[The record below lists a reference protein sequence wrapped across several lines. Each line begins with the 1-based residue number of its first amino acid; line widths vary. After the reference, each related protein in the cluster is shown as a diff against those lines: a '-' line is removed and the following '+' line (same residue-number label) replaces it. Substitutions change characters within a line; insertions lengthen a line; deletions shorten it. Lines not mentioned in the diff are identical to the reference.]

1 MLLPL
6 PKSRLQVIMDLEK
19 QIQLLIDNAPHDGI
33 TPNLVAA
40 ISPVLSAIA
49 QRLRHSQYY
58 ILQNLESEWVLTTLS
73 NRANSGLEKRVIYA
87 FSTIQDVSLIPS
99 AGLDPQIVAKPLP
112 VTHILFQLVALE
124 PVDSIVFL
132 ETPGQTTHTVEVQRN
147 ELQKLMQQQ
156 IKQQQKPKQ
165 VPPDIA

>member
-6 PKSRLQVIMDLEK
+6 PKSRLQVIMDLER
-19 QIQLLIDNAPHDGI
+19 QIQLLIDNAPQDGI
-33 TPNLVAA
+33 TPNLVTA

-58 ILQNLESEWVLTTLS
+58 ILQNSESEWVLTTLS
-73 NRANSGLEKRVIYA
+73 NRANPGLEKHVIYA

-132 ETPGQTTHTVEVQRN
+132 ETPGQTTHTLEVQRD
-147 ELQKLMQQQ
+147 ELQKLMQRQV
-156 IKQQQKPKQ
+156 KQQQKPKQ
-165 VPPDIA
+165 VPPNIA

>member
-1 MLLPL
+1 
-6 PKSRLQVIMDLEK
+6 MDLER

-33 TPNLVAA
+33 TPNIVAA

-73 NRANSGLEKRVIYA
+73 NRANPGLEKRVIYA

-156 IKQQQKPKQ
+156 IKKQQKPKQ

>member
-1 MLLPL
+1 
-6 PKSRLQVIMDLEK
+6 MDLER
-19 QIQLLIDNAPHDGI
+19 QIQLLIDNAPQDGI
-33 TPNLVAA
+33 TPNLVTA

-58 ILQNLESEWVLTTLS
+58 ILQNSESEWVLTTLS
-73 NRANSGLEKRVIYA
+73 NRANPGLEKHVIYA

-132 ETPGQTTHTVEVQRN
+132 ETPGQTTHTVEVKRD

-156 IKQQQKPKQ
+156 VKQQQKLKQ

>member
-6 PKSRLQVIMDLEK
+6 PRSRLQVIMDLER
-19 QIQLLIDNAPHDGI
+19 QIQLLIDNAPHDGM

-49 QRLRHSQYY
+49 QTLRHSQYY

-73 NRANSGLEKRVIYA
+73 NRANPGLEKRVIYA

-99 AGLDPQIVAKPLP
+99 AGLDPQIVAKALP

-132 ETPGQTTHTVEVQRN
+132 ETPGKTTHTVEVQRN

>member
-6 PKSRLQVIMDLEK
+6 PRSRLQVIMDLER
-19 QIQLLIDNAPHDGI
+19 QIQLLIDNAPQDGI
-33 TPNLVAA
+33 TPNIVAA

-73 NRANSGLEKRVIYA
+73 NRASSGLEKRVIYA

-132 ETPGQTTHTVEVQRN
+132 ETPGKTTHTVEVQRN

-156 IKQQQKPKQ
+156 IKQQHKPKQ